1 MRVKRR
7 IEISKGT
14 PIIVPIKTGG
24 LVSRHSPHVVVVS
37 KTKQGVHV
45 SKDKEHFKK
54 TLDQRSEQR
63 NKLDIIHAAVEQSVS
78 KQFTPDTSSLITNKT
93 SESILSNT
101 SLAQKRIEE
110 STPWGPLTLEHPH
123 IEKHAEESVRIVEK
137 NLKTRIKQSP
147 ISYPKPKKE
156 FTKDPHENYKQTA
169 NHTAVW
175 KTVGV
180 FGLLGLLVSSPLY
193 GAKMFVHA
201 SYLKEEISSRA
212 RAALQDVK
220 KGNAA
225 IADGNTELANMA
237 FKDASNKLNKSYDLL
252 ANFKSQT
259 DIITAA
265 IPSLGSKVK
274 SAKNLSLAASES
286 AKAVSLTFNAFNNK
300 TFDATALPHIASV
313 LKTALP
319 HVTAAKKAMNNVVIA
334 DLPPDLQEK
343 VSLFNKAINEIEPAI
358 TTLESMV
365 STWNGILAQKS
376 TQRIVLIF
384 QNSSEI
390 RATGGFWGSFAYVTI
405 KNGKIEKIE
414 VPGGGTYDLQGSLD
428 RLVKPP
434 TPLTL
439 LKTRWEFQDA
449 NWFPDFR
456 DSAKQA
462 VWFLEHSG
470 FATPDAIIAITPDV
484 LRGMLEVTGPIEI
497 PGFNKTVNAENAT
510 DILQVAVEQE
520 YDKVE
525 NKPKKI
531 IGALTDALLAKM
543 SKLSSENQLQ
553 VMESLYNNLN
563 AKDIVMF
570 HKNEKAQKIISEAGW
585 DGALA
590 TWDNDYLAIINSN
603 IAGQKTDQVIKQ
615 YVDKKSTILE
625 DGTVETVLAITRN
638 HTGKKGDV
646 FTGVRNVNYMRIY
659 VPQNA
664 ILEEARGFTY
674 PDESLFKVVSTT
686 STVPLLAKIEATEE
700 IETVSGTI
708 VSLERDKKVFG
719 NWTITDPGQA
729 TTVKITYRVPKLLNK
744 NSENVMRYTLLTQSQ
759 AGSKQTTFHH
769 EVHMPKNFSIK
780 ATTFPQT
787 TPKETIQLSNDHVSG
802 VVIQNQQ
809 P

>member
-1 MRVKRR
+1 MKRR

-14 PIIVPIKTGG
+14 PINVPVKTGG
-24 LVSRHSPHVVVVS
+24 FVSRHSPHVVVIS

-45 SKDKEHFKK
+45 SKDKEHFRQ
-54 TLDQRSEQR
+54 TLERKNSAQK
-63 NKLDIIHAAVEQSVS
+63 NLGILHNTIANTVT
-78 KQFTPDTSSLITNKT
+78 KQFTPDTTTLIENKT
-93 SESILSNT
+93 SDSILYET
-101 SLAQKRIEE
+101 SRAQKHQEE
-110 STPWGPLTLEHPH
+110 KNPWGPLTLEHKALD
-123 IEKHAEESVRIVEK
+123 KHAEETVKIFEKSLKSRI
-137 NLKTRIKQSP
+137 NHTP
-147 ISYPKPKKE
+147 ISYPKPKTDFK
-156 FTKDPHENYKQTA
+156 KDPHQNYQQTA

-193 GAKMFVHA
+193 GAKMFANA

-225 IADGNTELANMA
+225 IATGNTELANLA
-237 FKDASNKLNKSYDLL
+237 FKDASNKLDRSYELL

-286 AKAVSLTFNAFNNK
+286 AKAVSLTFDAFNNK
-300 TFDATALPHIASV
+300 TFDATALPHIAAV

-319 HVTAAKKAMNNVVIA
+319 HVQAAKKAMNNIVIA
-334 DLPPDLQEK
+334 DLPTDLQEK

-365 STWNGILAQKS
+365 RTWNGILAQKS

-384 QNSSEI
+384 QNNAEL
-390 RATGGFWGSFAYVTI
+390 RPTGGFWGSFAYVTI
-405 KNGKIEKIE
+405 KKGKIEKIE

-439 LKTRWEFQDA
+439 LKSRWEFQDA

-484 LRGMLEVTGPIEI
+484 LRNMLAVTGPLEI
-497 PGFNKTVNAENAT
+497 PGFNKTVDAENAT

-520 YDKVE
+520 YDKKE

-531 IGALTDALLAKM
+531 IGALTDALLQ
-543 SKLSSENQLQ
+543 KLSGLQSEDQLQ
-553 VMESLYNNLN
+553 VMESLYNALN
-563 AKDIVMF
+563 SKDIVMF
-570 HKNEKAQKIISEAGW
+570 HQNQAAQKIISEAGW
-585 DGALA
+585 DGAMA
-590 TWDNDYLAIINSN
+590 TWDNDYLAVINAN

-615 YVDKKSTILE
+615 YIDKKSTILE
-625 DGTVETVLAITRN
+625 DGTVETVLTITRN

-646 FTGVRNVNYMRIY
+646 FTGVRNVNFMRVY

-664 ILEEARGFTY
+664 ILEDARGFTY
-674 PDESLFKVVSTT
+674 PQESLFKAISTT
-686 STVPLLAKIEATEE
+686 STMGLLAKIESTEE
-700 IETVSGTI
+700 IEPLSGTI
-708 VSLERDKKVFG
+708 ITTEHDKKVFG
-719 NWTITDPGQA
+719 NWTITDPGES
-729 TTVKITYRVPKLLNK
+729 TTVKITYRTPKLLSK
-744 NSENVMRYTLLTQSQ
+744 NSENIMRYTLLTQSQ

-769 EVHMPKNFSIK
+769 EIETPTNFTIK
-780 ATTFPQT
+780 ATTFTQT
-787 TPKETIQLSNDHVSG
+787 KPKETIQLSNDHVSG
-802 VVIQNQQ
+802 IVIQNK